1 MPDPVKMAF
10 EHQIIRLAL
19 SDILPTRHVP
29 DSTKQTARYKRI
41 VSSIAEVGVVEPL
54 IVARRGK
61 DGGPFILVDGH
72 LRHAA
77 LLDLGTSDVL
87 CLITND
93 DEGFTYNKR
102 VSRLATIQEHYM
114 IVKAIERGA
123 SEEKLARALNVD
135 IKRIK
140 TKRTLLDGV
149 CPEVADMLKDKSVD
163 AELLARF
170 AGE

>member
-41 VSSIAEVGVVEPL
+41 VSFIAEVGVVEPL

-114 IVKAIERGA
+114 IVKAIERGFPRRN
-123 SEEKLARALNVD
+123 SPGRSMSTSGGSRPSGHCSTGSV
-135 IKRIK
+135 
-140 TKRTLLDGV
+140 
-149 CPEVADMLKDKSVD
+149 PKSPSC
-163 AELLARF
+163 
-170 AGE
+170 